1 MGNKG
6 SKSNESTWGPCSKCN
21 CQSEVPRVIAA
32 CNKSGE
38 KAMSNTLEETIST
51 LVGKENSSFIMSE
64 YNKALGTDIDEE
76 WVAQRKK
83 IKYKF
88 EDSFTNYQG
97 FIEGFIEGNEE
108 CVRCNCVEAANEVI
122 KSCQDSTQ
130 QIPGAIKSI
139 IAGTKTK
146 DFLAPIVDEIEG
158 KPEINND
165 WKDIFY
171 PNIKIEE
178 INNDLL
184 DLSNNN
190 IGTDTYKNMEGFKNI
205 EGLVSSQGNQ
215 GTYTFTSDAMIAR
228 YDAFKDTPTY
238 TADSATNARTAI
250 APIIQREKASLDNLY
265 NYYLTFCKD
274 YSTLYLQKDAFA
286 KTVKHKLD
294 ELKRIQT
301 KIDNYKTNS
310 HIDNRKNLY
319 QSNNYDFYTNIR
331 FYMLIV
337 YYSVIVIYLIF
348 SKFFSEKQYT
358 NKVLMVLIVL
368 YLIMPIILER
378 LINLVYEGYIYF
390 LEYNNLKED
399 TKTYEDIVNNK

>member
-6 SKSNESTWGPCSKCN
+6 SKSNESSWGPCSECN

-38 KAMSNTLEETIST
+38 KAMSKTLEDTIST
-51 LVGKENSSFIMSE
+51 LVGKENSTFIMDE

-76 WVAQRKK
+76 WAAYRKK

-88 EDSFTNYQG
+88 EDAFTNY
-97 FIEGFIEGNEE
+97 EGFIEGNEV
-108 CVRCNCVEAANEVI
+108 CVRCDCVEAANEVI

-130 QIPGAIKSI
+130 QIPGAIASI
-139 IAGTKTK
+139 IAGTNAK
-146 DFLAPIVDEIEG
+146 DFLSPITDEIEG

-171 PNIKIEE
+171 PNIKIEQ
-178 INNDLL
+178 INNNPI

-190 IGTDTYKNMEGFKNI
+190 IKTTTSKNMEGFKNI
-205 EGLVSSQGNQ
+205 EGFIEGNQ
-215 GTYTFTSDAMIAR
+215 GTYTFTSDAMDVR
-228 YDAFKDTPTY
+228 YDALKNTPSY
-238 TADSATNARTAI
+238 INDSATNARTAI
-250 APIIQREKASLDNLY
+250 ADSLDTERTNLNYLY
-265 NYYLTFCKD
+265 NYYETFCKD
-274 YSTLYLQKDAFA
+274 YETLYLQKDAFA

-301 KIDNYKTNS
+301 KIDTYKTNS

-358 NKVLMVLIVL
+358 NKLLVLLIVL
-368 YLIMPIILER
+368 YLIMPLILEH

-390 LEYNNLKED
+390 LEINNLKED
-399 TKTYEDIVNNK
+399 AKSYEDIINSK

>member
-6 SKSNESTWGPCSKCN
+6 SKSNESSWGPCSECN

-38 KAMSNTLEETIST
+38 KAMSKTLEDTIST
-51 LVGKENSSFIMSE
+51 LVGKENSTFIMDE

-76 WVAQRKK
+76 WAAYRKK

-88 EDSFTNYQG
+88 EDAFTNY
-97 FIEGFIEGNEE
+97 EGFIEGNEE
-108 CVRCNCVEAANEVI
+108 CVRCDCVEAANEVI
-122 KSCQDSTQ
+122 RSCQDSTQ
-130 QIPGAIKSI
+130 QIPGAIASI
-139 IAGTKTK
+139 IAGTNAK
-146 DFLAPIVDEIEG
+146 DFLSPITDEIEG

-171 PNIKIEE
+171 PNIKIEQ
-178 INNDLL
+178 INNNPI

-190 IGTDTYKNMEGFKNI
+190 IKTTTSKNMEGFKNI
-205 EGLVSSQGNQ
+205 EGFIEGNQ
-215 GTYTFTSDAMIAR
+215 GTYTFTRDALNAR
-228 YDAFKDTPTY
+228 YNALKDGPSY
-238 TADSATNARTAI
+238 INDSATNARKAI
-250 APIIQREKASLDNLY
+250 ADSLDTERTNLNNLY
-265 NYYLTFCKD
+265 NYYETFCKD
-274 YSTLYLQKDAFA
+274 YKTLYLQKDAFA

-301 KIDNYKTNS
+301 KIDTYKTNS

-358 NKVLMVLIVL
+358 NKLLVLLIVL
-368 YLIMPIILER
+368 SLIMPLILEH

-390 LEYNNLKED
+390 LEINNLKED
-399 TKTYEDIVNNK
+399 AKSYEDIINSK

>member
-6 SKSNESTWGPCSKCN
+6 SKSNETTWGPCGECN

-38 KAMSNTLEETIST
+38 KAMSKTLEDTIST
-51 LVGKENSSFIMSE
+51 LVGKENSTFIMDE

-76 WVAQRKK
+76 WAAYRKK

-88 EDSFTNYQG
+88 EDAFTNY
-97 FIEGFIEGNEE
+97 EGFIEGNEE
-108 CVRCNCVEAANEVI
+108 CLRCDCVEAANEVI
-122 KSCQDSTQ
+122 RSCQDSTQ
-130 QIPGAIKSI
+130 QIPGAIASI
-139 IAGTKTK
+139 IAGTNAK
-146 DFLAPIVDEIEG
+146 DFLSPITDEIEG

-171 PNIKIEE
+171 PNIKIEQ
-178 INNDLL
+178 INNNPI

-190 IGTDTYKNMEGFKNI
+190 IKTTTSKNMEGFKNI
-205 EGLVSSQGNQ
+205 EGLVNNTGNQ
-215 GTYTFTSDAMIAR
+215 GTYTFTSDAMDVR
-228 YDAFKDTPTY
+228 YDALKNTPSY
-238 TADSATNARTAI
+238 INDSATNARTAI
-250 APIIQREKASLDNLY
+250 AYFLIRERTNLNNLY
-265 NYYLTFCKD
+265 NYYETFCKD
-274 YSTLYLQKDAFA
+274 YETLYLQKDAFA

-301 KIDNYKTNS
+301 KIDTYKTNS

-358 NKVLMVLIVL
+358 NKLLVLLIVL
-368 YLIMPIILER
+368 YLIMPIILEH

-390 LEYNNLKED
+390 LEINNLKED
-399 TKTYEDIVNNK
+399 AKSYEDIINSK

>member
-6 SKSNESTWGPCSKCN
+6 SKSNESTWGPCSECN

-38 KAMSNTLEETIST
+38 KAMSKTLEDTIST
-51 LVGKENSSFIMSE
+51 LVGKENSTFIMDE

-76 WVAQRKK
+76 WAAYRKK

-88 EDSFTNYQG
+88 EDAFTNY
-97 FIEGFIEGNEE
+97 EGFIEGNEE
-108 CVRCNCVEAANEVI
+108 CVRCDCVEAANEVI
-122 KSCQDSTQ
+122 RSCQDSTQ
-130 QIPGAIKSI
+130 QIPGAIASI
-139 IAGTKTK
+139 IAGTNAK
-146 DFLAPIVDEIEG
+146 DFLSPITDEIEG

-171 PNIKIEE
+171 PNIKIEQ
-178 INNDLL
+178 INNNPI

-190 IGTDTYKNMEGFKNI
+190 IKTTTSKNMEGFKNI
-205 EGLVSSQGNQ
+205 EGFIEGNQ
-215 GTYTFTSDAMIAR
+215 GTYAFTRDALNAR
-228 YDAFKDTPTY
+228 YNALKNHPSY
-238 TADSATNARTAI
+238 INDSATNARKAI
-250 APIIQREKASLDNLY
+250 ADSLDTERTNLNNLY
-265 NYYLTFCKD
+265 NYYETFCKD
-274 YSTLYLQKDAFA
+274 YKTLYLQKDAFA

-301 KIDNYKTNS
+301 KIDTYKTNS

-358 NKVLMVLIVL
+358 NKLLVLLIVL
-368 YLIMPIILER
+368 YLIMPLILEH

-390 LEYNNLKED
+390 LEINNLKED
-399 TKTYEDIVNNK
+399 AKSYEDIINSK

>member
-6 SKSNESTWGPCSKCN
+6 SKSNETTWGPCGECN

-38 KAMSNTLEETIST
+38 NAMSKTLEDTVTS
-51 LVGKENSSFIMSE
+51 LVGKENSTFIMDE

-76 WVAQRKK
+76 WAAYRKK

-88 EDSFTNYQG
+88 EDAFTNY
-97 FIEGFIEGNEE
+97 EGFIEGNEE
-108 CVRCNCVEAANEVI
+108 CVRCDCVEAANEVI
-122 KSCQDSTQ
+122 RSCQDSTQ
-130 QIPGAIKSI
+130 QIPGAIASI
-139 IAGTKTK
+139 IAGTNAK
-146 DFLAPIVDEIEG
+146 DFLSPITDEIEG

-171 PNIKIEE
+171 PNIKIEQ
-178 INNDLL
+178 INNNPI

-190 IGTDTYKNMEGFKNI
+190 IKTTTSKNMEGFKNI
-205 EGLVSSQGNQ
+205 EGLVNNTGNQ
-215 GTYTFTSDAMIAR
+215 GTYAFTSDALNAR
-228 YDAFKDTPTY
+228 YNALKDGPSY
-238 TADSATNARTAI
+238 INDSATNARTAI
-250 APIIQREKASLDNLY
+250 AYFLIRERTNLNNLY
-265 NYYLTFCKD
+265 NYYETFCKD
-274 YSTLYLQKDAFA
+274 YKTLYLQKDAFA

-301 KIDNYKTNS
+301 KIDTYKTNS

-358 NKVLMVLIVL
+358 NKLLVLLIVL
-368 YLIMPIILER
+368 YLIMPIILEH

-390 LEYNNLKED
+390 LEINNLKED
-399 TKTYEDIVNNK
+399 AKSYEDIINSK

>member
-6 SKSNESTWGPCSKCN
+6 SKSNESTWGPCNECN

-38 KAMSNTLEETIST
+38 KAISNTLEETIST
-51 LVGKENSSFIMSE
+51 LVGKDNSTFIMGE
-64 YNKALGTDIDEE
+64 YNKALGNDINKE
-76 WVAQRKK
+76 WAAQRKK
-83 IKYKF
+83 IKYSF
-88 EDSFTNYQG
+88 PDAFTNYQG

-108 CVRCNCVEAANEVI
+108 CVRCDCVEAANEVI
-122 KSCQDSTQ
+122 KSCQDSTE
-130 QIPGAIKSI
+130 QIPDALKSI

-146 DFLAPIVDEIEG
+146 DFLAPIVDGIEG
-158 KPEINND
+158 KQEIKND

-171 PNIKIEE
+171 PNIKIEK
-178 INNDLL
+178 INNPI

-190 IGTDTYKNMEGFKNI
+190 IGTATFKNMEGFKNI
-205 EGLVSSQGNQ
+205 EGLVNSQGNQ
-215 GTYTFTSDAMIAR
+215 GIYAFTRDALMAR
-228 YDAFKDTPTY
+228 YEALKNTPTY
-238 TADSATNARTAI
+238 SLDSAINARTAI
-250 APIIQREKASLDNLY
+250 APIIQREKTSLDNLY
-265 NYYLTFCKD
+265 DYYLTFCKD
-274 YSTLYLQKDAFA
+274 YRTLYLQKDAFA

-319 QSNNYDFYTNIR
+319 QSNNYDFYSNIR

-358 NKVLMVLIVL
+358 NKLLMLLIVL

-378 LINLVYEGYIYF
+378 LINLVYEGYIFF

-399 TKTYEDIVNNK
+399 TKTYEDIVNKN

>member
-6 SKSNESTWGPCSKCN
+6 SKSNESTWGPCRECN

-38 KAMSNTLEETIST
+38 KAMSKTLEDTIST
-51 LVGKENSSFIMSE
+51 LVGKENSTFIMDE
-64 YNKALGTDIDEE
+64 NNKALGTDIDEE
-76 WVAQRKK
+76 WAAYRKK

-88 EDSFTNYQG
+88 EDAFTNY
-97 FIEGFIEGNEE
+97 EGFIEGNEE
-108 CVRCNCVEAANEVI
+108 CVRCDCVEAANEVI
-122 KSCQDSTQ
+122 RSCQDSTQ
-130 QIPGAIKSI
+130 QIPGAIASI
-139 IAGTKTK
+139 IAGTNAK
-146 DFLAPIVDEIEG
+146 DFLSPITDEIEG

-171 PNIKIEE
+171 PNIKIEQ
-178 INNDLL
+178 INNNPI

-190 IGTDTYKNMEGFKNI
+190 IKTTTSKNMEGFKNI
-205 EGLVSSQGNQ
+205 EGFIEGNQ
-215 GTYTFTSDAMIAR
+215 GIYAFTRDALNAR
-228 YDAFKDTPTY
+228 YDALKDGPSY
-238 TADSATNARTAI
+238 INDSATNARTAI
-250 APIIQREKASLDNLY
+250 APYLIRERTNLNNLY
-265 NYYLTFCKD
+265 NYYETFCKD
-274 YSTLYLQKDAFA
+274 YETLYLQKDAFA

-301 KIDNYKTNS
+301 KIDTYKTNS

-358 NKVLMVLIVL
+358 NKLLVLLIVL
-368 YLIMPIILER
+368 YLIMPLILEH

-390 LEYNNLKED
+390 LEINNLKED
-399 TKTYEDIVNNK
+399 AKSYEDIINSK